1 MCDKDGISI
10 TGEIRCH
17 LHADCNWLMVL
28 RLSLQFANTLSD
40 RREPFQYQ
48 RVVTGDDQLR

>member
-1 MCDKDGISI
+1 MCDKDGIFI

-28 RLSLQFANTLSD
+28 RLSLQFANTLGH
-40 RREPFQYQ
+40 RRESFQHQ
-48 RVVTGDDQLR
+48 RVVTGDD